1 MKSVQADMWL
11 SKVAA
16 GDDGVSGT
24 VVPYALPN
32 AVDTIGPESAAF
44 VVCVTSKQ
52 KGSSL

>member
-16 GDDGVSGT
+16 VDDGVSGT
-24 VVPYALPN
+24 IVPYALPN
-32 AVDTIGPESAAF
+32 TVDTIGPESAF
-44 VVCVTSKQ
+44 VASEQ